1 MPPTTISA
9 MRAAVRA
16 AKATMTERAI
26 RYHGAI
32 ENHLRAVRAETR
44 AVPVYLSLDSDQA
57 LDALAA
63 AAEAYESSRVHLAW
77 IVEAERRM
85 KSAARVEKEATR

>member
-1 MPPTTISA
+1 MPPTTIHA

-26 RYHGAI
+26 RYHAAI
-32 ENHLRAVRAETR
+32 DAHLRAVRSETR

-57 LDALAA
+57 LDALAS

-85 KSAARVEKEATR
+85 TSAAKIQEATR

>member
-1 MPPTTISA
+1 MSTTTINA

-26 RYHGAI
+26 RYHAAI

-57 LDALAA
+57 LDALAS
-63 AAEAYESSRVHLAW
+63 AAEAYESSRVHLSW
-77 IVEAERRM
+77 IVESERRM
-85 KSAARVEKEATR
+85 KSAARIQEEAAR